1 MNICFAVLPQF
12 SEREILNSL
21 KNPNISP
28 IRTTAT
34 CTQVFLFSN
43 NLPGRT
49 VIPVLAAGQEFRLL
63 QAGSREAPASP
74 PSSVG
79 PRAAPAQ
86 SPSPWLGHPAFP
98 VAPIAAATGTQ
109 GTQAAQRH
117 ACACRGPSPLPRPPR
132 GLSAHMCTRHLAYLH
147 CSCPALSS
155 CCSSLV
161 KLPRSRIKVIKC
173 PPFAKWGAGH
183 HEGIVTCL
191 LKHSLQQDCHRGQG
205 TVGAS
210 HPTGGV
216 QEQGRQAPDT
226 GDKRSPPFVC
236 GMSPLYTEGPKPFR
250 RQQDERATCAQGQA
264 K

>member
-1 MNICFAVLPQF
+1 MNICLAVLPQF

-21 KNPNISP
+21 KNPNTSP

-34 CTQVFLFSN
+34 CMQVFLFCT

-49 VIPVLAAGQEFRLL
+49 VIPMLVARQEFRLL
-63 QAGSREAPASP
+63 QAGSRDAPASP

-86 SPSPWLGHPAFP
+86 SPSPWLGHPALP
-98 VAPIAAATGTQ
+98 AAPIAAATGTQ

-117 ACACRGPSPLPRPPR
+117 ACACRGPSPLPGPHMLPAAPT
-132 GLSAHMCTRHLAYLH
+132 GLSAHMCTRHLAYLR
-147 CSCPALSS
+147 CSCPGLSS

-183 HEGIVTCL
+183 HEGMVTCPL
-191 LKHSLQQDCHRGQG
+191 EHSLQQDCHRGQG
-205 TVGAS
+205 T
-210 HPTGGV
+210 GGV
-216 QEQGRQAPDT
+216 GISSHWGYPGAGLPSPGHWGQTVTTFCLWDVCPVHGR
-226 GDKRSPPFVC
+226 
-236 GMSPLYTEGPKPFR
+236 
-250 RQQDERATCAQGQA
+250 A
-264 K
+264 KAL